1 MEVGTQNAANGV
13 KSNPQTETKKENA
26 LFNLFLKLMTAQ
38 AKNQDPMNPSDPTD
52 FASQLATFTQVEQQ
66 IKANTL
72 LEKMV
77 SNAMLG
83 TAGLIGK
90 NARVEE
96 KGYLMGHQSGCW
108 LILTKLPP
116 AQI

>member
-13 KSNPQTETKKENA
+13 KPNPQTETKKENA
-26 LFNLFLKLMTAQ
+26 QFNLFLKLMTAQ

-72 LEKMV
+72 CVLKKKD
-77 SNAMLG
+77 
-83 TAGLIGK
+83 I
-90 NARVEE
+90 
-96 KGYLMGHQSGCW
+96 LMGHQSGCW

>member
-26 LFNLFLKLMTAQ
+26 QFNLFLKLMTAQ

-83 TAGLIGK
+83 TSGLIGK
-90 NARVEE
+90 NARV
-96 KGYLMGHQSGCW
+96 
-108 LILTKLPP
+108 
-116 AQI
+116 